1 MSHGAEVQE
10 VAEEMAGKVLGFSRG
25 LERRRSSQVLPKD
38 RMKPPVRTGTQVPV
52 LDAESLEQRPGRAQE
67 AAI

>member
-1 MSHGAEVQE
+1 M
-10 VAEEMAGKVLGFSRG
+10 LGFSRG

-38 RMKPPVRTGTQVPV
+38 RMEPSVRTGTRYPV
-52 LDAESLEQRPGRAQE
+52 LDAESLEHRPGRAQE